1 MTRPS
6 RGISDIQE
14 KARGNKMTKL
24 KAGMAPLKKKDVLK
38 AKVVKRAPTP
48 DMAQL
53 GAMRSAGLKAIPGAP
68 TTGMKKGGSTCR
80 GMYKG
85 GSVDG
90 ITKKGKTRGKII

>member
-6 RGISDIQE
+6 RGISEIQK
-14 KARGNKMTKL
+14 KARGKTDMATT
-24 KAGMAPLKKKDVLK
+24 KAGMFPLKKKDTIK

-48 DMAQL
+48 DLAQL
-53 GAMRSAGLKAIPGAP
+53 GAMRGAAP
-68 TTGMKKGGSTCR
+68 TMKKGGTACR
-80 GMYKG
+80 GMFKG